1 MNDKLAQHLM
11 FSLIKLLHF
20 HLGWGAQGD
29 LCRVG
34 EEFID
39 EITESDQ
46 SVVTWNDTDAILKHY
61 TQMLTSQYNVAGD
74 ISIEVACDMP
84 VAKAAIIP
92 PYRLTVNNCTFQ
104 GLHQLFLKYKI
115 RRSWR
120 RLPKDRDGMY
130 LICPL
135 MNLLVH
141 ALEIN
146 SDYLA
151 GHCLEA
157 SNLEGHTCTCLID
170 IFSRE
175 LDIDNFPEETNPEVY
190 RLS

>member
-11 FSLIKLLHF
+11 FGLIKLLHF
-20 HLGWGAQGD
+20 HLGWGVQGD

-39 EITESDQ
+39 EITEN
-46 SVVTWNDTDAILKHY
+46 VEKTVTWNNTDAILKHY
-61 TQMLTSQYNVAGD
+61 SQLLISQYNVASA
-74 ISIEVACDMP
+74 ISIEIASDMP
-84 VAKAAIIP
+84 VAKAAIMP
-92 PYRLTVNNCTFQ
+92 PYRLSVNTCAFQ
-104 GLHQLFLKYKI
+104 ELHQLFLKHKI

-120 RLPKDRDGMY
+120 QPPDGRDGLF

-157 SNLEGHTCTCLID
+157 SKLEGKTCTCFID

-175 LDIDNFPEETNPEVY
+175 LDVDNFPEEMNPEVY

>member
-1 MNDKLAQHLM
+1 MDDKLAQHMM
-11 FSLIKLLHF
+11 FGLIKLLHF
-20 HLGWGAQGD
+20 HLGWEAQGD

-39 EITESDQ
+39 EISGNVE
-46 SVVTWNDTDAILKHY
+46 VTVARNDTDAILKQY
-61 TQMLTSQYNVAGD
+61 SRVLINKYNVASA
-74 ISIEVACDMP
+74 ISIEVTDEMP
-84 VAKAAIIP
+84 MAKAAIMP
-92 PYRLTVNNCTFQ
+92 PYQLSVKNCVFRE
-104 GLHQLFLKYKI
+104 LHQLFVKYQM

-120 RLPKDRDGMY
+120 RISAGRDGMF

-157 SNLEGHTCTCLID
+157 TKLEENNWINTILKSEKID
-170 IFSRE
+170 
-175 LDIDNFPEETNPEVY
+175 
-190 RLS
+190 

>member
-1 MNDKLAQHLM
+1 M
-11 FSLIKLLHF
+11 FGLIKLLHF

-39 EITESDQ
+39 EIHENDEGA
-46 SVVTWNDTDAILKHY
+46 VARNDTGAILKHY
-61 TQMLTSQYNVAGD
+61 SHMLISKYNVASA
-74 ISIEVACDMP
+74 IAIEVADDMS
-84 VAKAAIIP
+84 VAKAAIMP
-92 PYRLTVNNCTFQ
+92 PYRLSINNCVFQ
-104 GLHQLFLKYKI
+104 ELHQLFLKYKI

-120 RLPKDRDGMY
+120 RIPAGRDGMF

-146 SDYLA
+146 SEYLA

-157 SNLEGHTCTCLID
+157 TKLEGNTCICLID
-170 IFSRE
+170 VFSRK
-175 LDIDNFPEETNPEVY
+175 LDVVNFPEETNPEVY
-190 RLS
+190 RLSESNP